1 MQLLLSLLTST
12 MPKDKLLKMLVLF
25 QVLRFS
31 ESLMSPQP
39 LLLHTV
45 LIKNKEKRIL
55 LYLIW
60 VVVLL
65 MYLFLL
71 LIMVFSKLLQLLV
84 TLILVVKTSIKDSQ
98 NILLKYSKRT
108 TMLISRVISVLSRS
122 SNLKQKRQSVI
133 YHLYSKL
140 KSRLMV

>member
-71 LIMVFSKLLQLLV
+71 LIMVFSKLLLLLV

>member
-108 TMLISRVISVLSRS
+108 TMLISRVISVLFRS